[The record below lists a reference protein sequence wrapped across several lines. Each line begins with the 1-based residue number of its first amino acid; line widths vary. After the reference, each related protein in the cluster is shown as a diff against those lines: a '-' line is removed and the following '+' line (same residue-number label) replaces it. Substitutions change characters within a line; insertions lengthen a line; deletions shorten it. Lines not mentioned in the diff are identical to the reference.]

1 MFFTHSGL
9 VAAEEVTGVEAA
21 VGLTRQR
28 VRQRQRLII
37 GAVNALAL
45 SVDASAAVDKIVAIV
60 NIPDNG
66 IVIFPRLAAQGKV
79 LAEGALRFRRTVRTL
94 SLIHI

>member
-1 MFFTHSGL
+1 MKQTESEKVARGDLYVFTHSGL

-37 GAVNALAL
+37 GAVNAF
-45 SVDASAAVDKIVAIV
+45 STGVDASAAVDKIVAIV

-66 IVIFPRLAAQGKV
+66 IVIFPGLAAQ
-79 LAEGALRFRRTVRTL
+79 EGSR
-94 SLIHI
+94 